1 MKAVRPVERQARS
14 TPAAP
19 AAPAQQRPAS
29 WPAWAGATAPTQVS
43 HPRDADEREAERTAD
58 AAMNEASA
66 LPGVNARATT
76 AQATAQATAQTTAPT
91 RSTPAA
97 ARPPGPGEPLPEATR
112 VLFEAR
118 LGHDFSGVRIH
129 RDAAAGAA
137 AQGLGAKAF
146 ALGHDIAFAPGQFDP
161 ASHAGQRLLAHELA
175 HVAQTGGQA
184 THVHRHAVAPT
195 DIVRKPRLAVLGDG
209 TPAHLGMTLTEFEQ
223 YTRAQADWFVEPSLK
238 VADRDV
244 LWPLLIHA
252 STVAPTLA
260 GIGDVHLADLRA
272 VAAADWPALDAF
284 CRACHG
290 ASQTISIATATAY
303 ATLAERINV
312 GTTLIGLEALM
323 PADVLELTVTEKQL
337 RDITTHGWLPLIAN
351 YWVQFQPQVEGS
363 HTVTGG
369 VSEFQKLLDLVT
381 SVAGIAP
388 FMALLGNIR
397 NLHRF
402 SVKLLARLV
411 LNFADVSRARPV
423 HLVIHTGHDAGAFQ
437 QSAGLFEDLVLTSP
451 NLVLMLEG
459 QASLAAITARVPGLA
474 AAYGQKDKGGTFRIA
489 QVMIAGH
496 GSARSVELA
505 GTGNR
510 GHAGYVSESLDL
522 DANLKPTTDLLDALM
537 NNMDPATARLVY
549 AGCLVGANP
558 VPVGTAPAAM
568 LGHIAATPSLGT
580 FTEKRGAARGLK
592 PGFVMAARASVGL
605 SAATSLHDASGN
617 MTMTYAFDQAAFGS
631 SLGYVPVGHE
641 PEGVM
646 VAAVEV
652 AATYGPV
659 VAEMLLRAR
668 LGAPGVDPWWDEC
681 TLVMVALALDGVA
694 PFAGIDI
701 ARVNAIAHT
710 AEIPFLSA
718 FPAKYKLKVAHY
730 IGRVNPQPFAN
741 DLYTRLLATPT
752 FTAVVADAD
761 LHAGRLIIEQGW
773 LAFGG
778 ARAAPLI
785 AFLDATPAL
794 TPDLIEPLLDTV
806 VTGPHSAL
814 LFPPAAA
821 PTAGRLRL
829 AMTWLRKD
837 PANADV
843 RAFLDSQVLMPAAG
857 PELTP
862 AARAQ
867 LGGTPEHE
875 VLKALGRLAAVAAAA
890 GGKPALP
897 KANADLIRSGRKKN
911 DILVEPQAYEATV
924 LTPTLPVLYQPHM
937 LSASF
942 ARLKAGDRIRVMGF
956 THAWA
961 AFDRGGK
968 LAFVDRTKITL
979 PP

>member
-1 MKAVRPVERQARS
+1 M
-14 TPAAP
+14 
-19 AAPAQQRPAS
+19 
-29 WPAWAGATAPTQVS
+29 
-43 HPRDADEREAERTAD
+43 
-58 AAMNEASA
+58 
-66 LPGVNARATT
+66 
-76 AQATAQATAQTTAPT
+76 
-91 RSTPAA
+91 
-97 ARPPGPGEPLPEATR
+97 
-112 VLFEAR
+112 
-118 LGHDFSGVRIH
+118 RIH
-129 RDAAAGAA
+129 RDAQAGAA
-137 AQGLGAKAF
+137 ALGLGAKAF

-161 ASHAGQRLLAHELA
+161 ASRAGQRLIAHELA

-184 THVHRHAVAPT
+184 TRVHRHAVAPT

-209 TPAHLGMTLTEFEQ
+209 TPAHLGLTLAEFEQ

-238 VADRDV
+238 AADRDV

-290 ASQTISIATATAY
+290 ATRTIAIATATAY
-303 ATLAERINV
+303 ATLAERIDV
-312 GTTLIGLEALM
+312 GATLIGLEALM

-337 RDITTHGWLPLIAN
+337 RDTTTHGWLPLISN
-351 YWVQFQPQVEGS
+351 YWAQFQPQVEGS

-402 SVKLLARLV
+402 SVALLARLA

-423 HLVIHTGHDAGAFQ
+423 HLVIHTGHDASAFQ
-437 QSAGLFEDLVLTSP
+437 QSAGLFQDLVLNSP

-474 AAYGQKDKGGTFRIA
+474 AAYGQKDKDGTFRIA

-510 GHAGYVSESLDL
+510 GHAGFVSESLDL

-537 NNMDPATARLVY
+537 DNMDPATARLVY
-549 AGCLVGANP
+549 AGCLVGSNP

-568 LGHIAATPSLGT
+568 RAHIAATPSLGT
-580 FTEKRGAARGLK
+580 FTEKRGAARGLN

-605 SAATSLHDASGN
+605 SAATSLRDASGN

-652 AATYGPV
+652 AATYNPM

-668 LGAPGVDPWWDEC
+668 LGAPGGGDAWWDEC

-694 PFAGIDI
+694 PFSGIDV
-701 ARVNAIAHT
+701 ARVNALAHT

-718 FPAKYKLKVAHY
+718 FPAKYGLAVAHY
-730 IGRVNPQPFAN
+730 IGRVNPQAFAN

-761 LHAGRLIIEQGW
+761 LQAGRLIIEQGW

-829 AMTWLRKD
+829 AMAWLRKN

-843 RAFLDSQVLMPAAG
+843 RAFLDSQVLMPATG
-857 PELTP
+857 PELTA

-875 VLKALGRLAAVAAAA
+875 VLKALGRLAAVAAAV